1 MVNAE
6 KKQPNTEREDI
17 MLTGR
22 KIKMYLKQYKTII
35 IVVVVIIILLILSV
49 IGLMSLESFYRKMT
63 LATMPVQ
70 FIMAGIHAA
79 IFVFMYLTFMRGG
92 FAKLDKAPIKGRD
105 VSIRWDDVIGMHDAK
120 QEAWEVVQLIKDSA
134 SVHKMGGNVIKG
146 LLLLGPPGCG
156 KTYMAK
162 AIATESDMPFI
173 SMSGSEF
180 VEVFVGVGASRVRKL
195 FKKARFLAYGYG
207 GCIIFIDEIDAIGRS
222 RTFSMGGGQE
232 TNSTLNQLLAEMDGL
247 KGKEENIVVIGATNA
262 HEQNLDQA
270 LLRPGRFDRKIMVTN
285 PSQED
290 REELFKFYLKKV
302 KAEKDLDTGRLARR
316 AVGKSPADIANIVKE
331 SALIATRHK
340 KTAIG
345 LKEISE
351 AFERVDLGIKYR
363 LTVTPR
369 EKEMT
374 AYHESG
380 HLITTFLKAPSKTV
394 FKASI
399 IPRRGTLGVVWSP
412 EKEELHSKS
421 KEQLL
426 SEIMIDL
433 GGYVAEKIKF
443 NTTTTGVGGG
453 ESSDFSQAMRI
464 AHSMV
469 WGYGMGDSGLVGD
482 YSVIPKDQLSED
494 VRVKLNKDTNDIMKK
509 CLVEVEKT
517 LTDKEDILHR
527 FAGELLKRDE
537 LEYDEIIAIFK
548 EFGHEEAA
556 YDANILGEDNK
567 WDEKA

>member
-1 MVNAE
+1 MS
-6 KKQPNTEREDI
+6 KKFR
-17 MLTGR
+17 
-22 KIKMYLKQYKTII
+22 MYLMQYKTII
-35 IVVVVIIILLILSV
+35 IVAIVIIILLILSV

-105 VSIRWDDVIGMHDAK
+105 VSITWDDVIGMDDAK
-120 QEAWEVVQLIKDSA
+120 IEAKEIVSLIKDRA
-134 SVHKMGGNVIKG
+134 QVTKMGGSVVKG
-146 LLLLGPPGCG
+146 LLMLGPPGCG

-162 AIATESDMPFI
+162 AIATEADMPFI

-207 GCIIFIDEIDAIGRS
+207 GCILFIDEIDAIGRG
-222 RTFSMGGGQE
+222 RTYSSMGGQE

-247 KGKEENIVVIGATNA
+247 KGKDENIVVIGATNA
-262 HEQNLDQA
+262 PEDAMDQA
-270 LLRPGRFDRKIMVTN
+270 LLRPGRFDRKFMVTP
-285 PSQED
+285 PSQAD
-290 REELFKFYLKKV
+290 REKLFKFYFDKV
-302 KAEKDLDTGRLARR
+302 KAEEGLDMGRLARR
-316 AVGKSPADIANIVKE
+316 AVWKTPADIANIVKE
-331 SALIATRHK
+331 AALIATRHK
-340 KTAIG
+340 KQVIG

-380 HLITTFLKAPSKTV
+380 HLITNYLKAPHRSV

-412 EKEELHSKS
+412 EKEELHSHS

-426 SEIMIDL
+426 SEIMISL
-433 GGYVAEKIKF
+433 GGYCAERLKYG
-443 NTTTTGVGGG
+443 TSSTGVGGSG
-453 ESSDFSQAMRI
+453 TSDFAQTMKAAYVM
-464 AHSMV
+464 A
-469 WGYGMGDSGLVGD
+469 WKYGMGISGLVGD
-482 YSVIPKDQLSED
+482 YTVVPAEQLSEEF
-494 VRVKLNKDTNDIMKK
+494 RQRLNEDTDAILKS
-509 CLVEVEKT
+509 CLEDTEKT
-517 LTDKEDILHR
+517 LKDNKEILDR
-527 FAGELLKRDE
+527 FAKELLEREE

-548 EFGHEEAA
+548 EYGIEEPA
-556 YDANILGEDNK
+556 YDGEDAYK
-567 WDEKA
+567 PKAEDTKDA

>member
-1 MVNAE
+1 MS
-6 KKQPNTEREDI
+6 KKFR
-17 MLTGR
+17 
-22 KIKMYLKQYKTII
+22 MYLMQYKTII
-35 IVVVVIIILLILSV
+35 IVAIVIIILLILSV

-105 VSIRWDDVIGMHDAK
+105 VSITWDDVIGMDDAK
-120 QEAWEVVQLIKDSA
+120 IEAKEIVSLIKDRA
-134 SVHKMGGNVIKG
+134 QVTKMGGSVVKG
-146 LLLLGPPGCG
+146 LLMLGPPGCG

-162 AIATESDMPFI
+162 AIATEADMPFI

-207 GCIIFIDEIDAIGRS
+207 GCILFIDEIDAIGRG
-222 RTFSMGGGQE
+222 RTYSSMGGQE

-247 KGKEENIVVIGATNA
+247 KGKDENIVVIGATNA
-262 HEQNLDQA
+262 PEDAMDQA
-270 LLRPGRFDRKIMVTN
+270 LLRPGRFDRKFMVTP
-285 PSQED
+285 PSQAD
-290 REELFKFYLKKV
+290 REKLFKFYFDKV
-302 KAEKDLDTGRLARR
+302 KAEEGLDMGRLARR
-316 AVGKSPADIANIVKE
+316 AVWKTPADIANIVKE
-331 SALIATRHK
+331 AALIATRHK
-340 KTAIG
+340 KQVIG

-380 HLITTFLKAPSKTV
+380 HLITNYLKAPHRSV

-412 EKEELHSKS
+412 EKEELHSHS

-426 SEIMIDL
+426 SEIMISL
-433 GGYVAEKIKF
+433 GGYCAERLKYG
-443 NTTTTGVGGG
+443 TSTTGVGGSG
-453 ESSDFSQAMRI
+453 TSDFAQTMKAAYVM
-464 AHSMV
+464 A
-469 WGYGMGDSGLVGD
+469 WKYGMGISGLVGD
-482 YSVIPKDQLSED
+482 YTVVPAEQLSEEF
-494 VRVKLNKDTNDIMKK
+494 RQRLNEDTDAILKS
-509 CLVEVEKT
+509 CLEDTEKT
-517 LTDKEDILHR
+517 LKDNKEILDR
-527 FAGELLKRDE
+527 FAKELLEREE

-548 EFGHEEAA
+548 EYGIEEPA
-556 YDANILGEDNK
+556 YDGEDAYK
-567 WDEKA
+567 PKAEDTKDA

>member
-1 MVNAE
+1 MAIT
-6 KKQPNTEREDI
+6 K
-17 MLTGR
+17 R
-22 KIKMYLKQYKTII
+22 KLIMYLQEYKTII
-35 IVVVVIIILLILSV
+35 IVVCVVVILLILSV

-70 FIMAGIHAA
+70 FIMAGIHAG

-105 VSIRWDDVIGMHDAK
+105 VSITWDDVVGMDDAK
-120 QEAWEVVQLIKDSA
+120 IEAKEVVQLIRDRADVK
-134 SVHKMGGNVIKG
+134 KMGGSVIKG
-146 LLLLGPPGCG
+146 LLMLGPPGCG

-162 AIATESDMPFI
+162 AIATEADMPFI

-222 RTFSMGGGQE
+222 RTFSFMGGQE
-232 TNSTLNQLLAEMDGL
+232 TNSTLNQVLAEMDGL
-247 KGKEENIVVIGATNA
+247 KGKDDNIVVIGASNA
-262 HEQNLDQA
+262 HEQHLDQA
-270 LLRPGRFDRKIMVTN
+270 LLRPGRFDRKLMVTA
-285 PSQED
+285 PSQDD
-290 REELFKFYLKKV
+290 REKLFKFYLNKV
-302 KAEKDLDTGRLARR
+302 KVEPELDFGRLARR
-316 AVGKSPADIANIVKE
+316 AVGKTPADIANIVKE

-340 KTAIG
+340 KPLIG

-363 LTVTPR
+363 LTVTPK

-412 EKEELHSKS
+412 EREELHSKS
-421 KEQLL
+421 REQLM
-426 SEIMIDL
+426 SEIMICL
-433 GGYVAEKIKF
+433 GGYAAEKLKF
-443 NTTTTGVGGG
+443 DTTSTGVGG
-453 ESSDFSQAMRI
+453 SANSDFSQATRI
-464 AHSMV
+464 AHAMV
-469 WGYGMGDSGLVGD
+469 WMFGMGTTGYVGD
-482 YSVIPKDQLSED
+482 FTSIPKEELSED
-494 VRVKLNKDTNDIMKK
+494 IKLALNKDANGIITSCVK
-509 CLVEVEKT
+509 LVEES
-517 LTDKEDILHR
+517 LKENIEILDR
-527 FAGELLKRDE
+527 FAHELLKREE

-548 EFGHEEAA
+548 EYGIEESA
-556 YDANILGEDNK
+556 
-567 WDEKA
+567 

>member
-1 MVNAE
+1 
-6 KKQPNTEREDI
+6 
-17 MLTGR
+17 MLSR
-22 KIKMYLKQYKTII
+22 KMQMHIRQHKVKII
-35 IVVVVIIILLILSV
+35 LALVVIILLILSV
-49 IGLMSLESFYRKMT
+49 VGLMSLESFYRKMT

-70 FIMAGIHAA
+70 FIMAGIHAG

-92 FAKLDKAPIKGRD
+92 FAKLDKAPIKGKD
-105 VSIRWDDVIGMHDAK
+105 VSITWNDVIGMDDAK
-120 QEAWEVVQLIKDSA
+120 QEAFEVVQLIKDRA
-134 SVHKMGGNVIKG
+134 KVQKMGGSVVKG
-146 LLLLGPPGCG
+146 LLMLGPPGCG

-162 AIATESDMPFI
+162 AIATEADMPFI

-195 FKKARFLAYGYG
+195 FKKARDLAFGYG
-207 GCIIFIDEIDAIGRS
+207 GCILFIDEIDAIGRA
-222 RTFSMGGGQE
+222 RTFSFMGGQE

-247 KGKEENIVVIGATNA
+247 KGKEENVIVIGASNA
-262 HEQNLDQA
+262 QEQHLDQA
-270 LLRPGRFDRKIMVTN
+270 LLRPGRFDRKLMVTP

-290 REELFKFYLKKV
+290 REKLFRFYLDKV
-302 KAEKDLDTGRLARR
+302 KAEDDLDLGRLARR

-331 SALIATRHK
+331 SALIATRNK
-340 KTAIG
+340 KSAIG

-399 IPRRGTLGVVWSP
+399 IPRRGSLGVVWSP
-412 EKEELHSKS
+412 EREELHSRS
-421 KEQLL
+421 KEQLI
-426 SEIMIDL
+426 SEIMISL
-433 GGYVAEKIKF
+433 GGYSAEKIKY

-453 ESSDFSQAMRI
+453 GSSDFSQAMRI
-464 AHSMV
+464 AHAMV
-469 WGYGMGDSGLVGD
+469 WAYGMGGSGYVGD
-482 YSVIPKDQLSED
+482 YSAVPKEQLSEE
-494 VRVKLNKDTNDIMKK
+494 VKVALNNDTNGLMKR
-509 CLVEVEKT
+509 CLEETERT
-517 LTDKEDILHR
+517 LRDNQELLDR
-527 FAGELLKRDE
+527 FAQELLKREE

-548 EFGHEEAA
+548 EYGHEEAQPGTA
-556 YDANILGEDNK
+556 DLSKTEDRT
-567 WDEKA
+567 WDEKT